1 MAKKKKQ
8 SANYKIPKE
17 QKKSIIALILFS
29 LSLMTLFIDT
39 NSVIWSSLFYFLDS
53 IFGSYY
59 KIIFSPVIFLLS
71 IFLFKRSD
79 LDFNSVRFIWLILFF
94 FSLTSLFWSVFIPYS
109 ANLNF
114 YWEMFI
120 YLWSATTI
128 VFLLLIFFF
137 SILISFKLSFAQVIE
152 WLIVW
157 VEKVKELKKE
167 EIEDKKTKVKLE
179 KVVKEK
185 NHKEDEFDKKRDELQ
200 AMIDDLKKQKESPS
214 SNKKQLTIDEA
225 PKKISIEKKESWSIL
240 WWIFNKKE
248 EVKKIEVAAKK
259 EDAYSPDFSKWELP
273 SLDLLKTRIE
283 KIKTD
288 ENSIKQKMLEIQQKL
303 LQFKIDVT
311 MEDYR
316 IGPTVVQYRL
326 KPKEWI
332 KLNKIENLK
341 KDLTLALHAKSIRI
355 QAPIPGE
362 WVVWIEVPN
371 ENRQVVSLKEILA
384 SREFNDS
391 KLELPIAMWKDVN
404 GDIIVWDL
412 TKMPHL
418 LVAGQTASGKSVWMN
433 WFLISLLYKYSP
445 SELKMIMIDPKMV
458 ELSIY
463 NWIPHLLCPVV
474 TNPDKAT
481 NALKWAVAEMLRRYD
496 LAKQINARN
505 LKEYNAKVK
514 WKDKLPYIVVVIDEL
529 ADLMM
534 SWNKKEVEG
543 SIARI
548 AQMARAVWMHLIV
561 ATQRPSVDVITGLI
575 KANIPS
581 RIAFTVAS
589 QIDSRTIIDRAWA
602 EDLLGRW
609 DMLYYPTGRAAAAR
623 VQWVLVETDEIED
636 IVNHIKLTVDPDL
649 IENMYDS
656 SIVNWASTSEWS
668 LLEWMENSDED
679 PKVLEE
685 AIKVLKEAWKAS
697 TSLIQRRLKLGY
709 WRAARV
715 LDILEEMWIVWPANW
730 SKPREVFIKD

>member
-17 QKKSIIALILFS
+17 QKKAIIALVLFS

-39 NSVIWSSLFYFLDS
+39 NSVIGSNMYSFLS
-53 IFGSYY
+53 AVFGSFY
-59 KIIFSPVIFLLS
+59 KVIFSPILFLLS
-71 IFLFKRSD
+71 IFLFKRKD
-79 LDFNSVRFIWLILFF
+79 LSFNSVRFVGLILFF
-94 FSLTSLFWSVFIPYS
+94 LSITSLVGSIFSPYD
-109 ANLNF
+109 AILNF
-114 YWEMFI
+114 YGELFI
-120 YLWSATTI
+120 YFGQSTTI
-128 VFLLLIFFF
+128 IFSVIILFL
-137 SILISFKLSFAQVIE
+137 SILITFKLSFADFLEGLLVG
-152 WLIVW
+152 

-167 EIEDKKTKVKLE
+167 EFEEKKSKNKLE
-179 KVVKEK
+179 KVSKEK
-185 NHKEDEFDKKRDELQ
+185 NHKEDSYDKKKDELQ
-200 AMIDDLKKQKESPS
+200 AMIDDLKKQKEST
-214 SNKKQLTIDEA
+214 NKKQMTIEEA
-225 PKKISIEKKESWSIL
+225 PKKIPVEKKGDSIL
-240 WWIFNKKE
+240 GNIFGKKDE
-248 EVKKIEVAAKK
+248 ETKKIAVAAKK
-259 EDAYSPDFSKWELP
+259 EDAYSPDFSKWVLP

-283 KIKTD
+283 KVKTD

-326 KPKEWI
+326 KPKEGI

-362 WVVWIEVPN
+362 GVVGIEVPN

-391 KLELPIAMWKDVN
+391 KLELPIAMGKDVN
-404 GDIIVWDL
+404 GDIIVGDL

-418 LVAGQTASGKSVWMN
+418 LVAGQTASGKSVGMN
-433 WFLISLLYKYSP
+433 GFLISLLYKFSP
-445 SELKMIMIDPKMV
+445 SELKMIMVDPKMV

-463 NWIPHLLCPVV
+463 NGIPHLLCPVV

-514 WKDKLPYIVVVIDEL
+514 GKDKLPYIVIVIDEL

-534 SWNKKEVEG
+534 SGNKKEVEG

-548 AQMARAVWMHLIV
+548 AQMARAVGMHLIV

-589 QIDSRTIIDRAWA
+589 QIDSRTIIDRAGA
-602 EDLLGRW
+602 EDLLGRG

-623 VQWVLVETDEIED
+623 VQGVLVETDEIED

-649 IENMYDS
+649 IENMYDN
-656 SIVNWASTSEWS
+656 SIMNGTSTAEGS
-668 LLEWMENSDED
+668 LLEGMENSDED

-685 AIKVLKEAWKAS
+685 AIKVLKEAGKAS

-709 WRAARV
+709 GRAARV
-715 LDILEEMWIVWPANW
+715 LDILEEMGIVGPANG

>member
-1 MAKKKKQ
+1 MAKKKNK
-8 SANYKIPKE
+8 STSLKLPKE
-17 QKKSIIALILFS
+17 QKKALIALVLFS

-39 NSVIWSSLFYFLDS
+39 NSVIWSSLFSFLS
-53 IFGSYY
+53 TVFWSYY
-59 KIIFSPVIFLLS
+59 KIIFSPILFLVS
-71 IFLFKRSD
+71 IFLFKRKD
-79 LDFNSVRFIWLILFF
+79 LDFNSIRFIGLCLFF
-94 FSLTSLFWSVFIPYS
+94 ISLTSIFGSVFDWYE
-109 ANLNF
+109 ALLNF
-114 YWEMFI
+114 YPNMFI
-120 YLWSATTI
+120 YFGKSTAI
-128 VFLLLIFFF
+128 IFSVIIFFL
-137 SILISFKLSFAQVIE
+137 SVLITFKLSFAEFLE
-152 WLIVW
+152 WLLVW

-167 EIEDKKTKVKLE
+167 EIAEKTSKKIE
-179 KVVKEK
+179 KQEKEIK
-185 NHKEDEFDKKRDELQ
+185 NIAKKDDELKAKKDELQ
-200 AMIDDLKKQKESPS
+200 AMIDDLKKQKD
-214 SNKKQLTIDEA
+214 KQMTFDEA
-225 PKKISIEKKESWSIL
+225 PKKIEVKKVEWNSIL
-240 WWIFNKKE
+240 WGLFKKDDE
-248 EVKKIEVAAKK
+248 KKVKVLDKK
-259 EDAYSPDFSKWELP
+259 PEKTVVNHDFSSWEFP
-273 SLDLLKTRIE
+273 DIELLKQRVA
-283 KIKTD
+283 KVRTD
-288 ENSIKQKMLEIQQKL
+288 ENEIRQKMFEIQQKL
-303 LQFKIDVT
+303 LQFKIDVS

-362 WVVWIEVPN
+362 WVVWVEVPN
-371 ENRQVVSLKEILA
+371 ENRQVVSLREIIE
-384 SREFNDS
+384 SNEFNDS
-391 KLELPIAMWKDVN
+391 KLELPIAMWKDVSGN
-404 GDIIVWDL
+404 IIVWDL
-412 TKMPHL
+412 ARMPHL

-433 WFLISLLYKYSP
+433 WFLISLLYKFSP
-445 SELKMIMIDPKMV
+445 SELKLIMVDPKMV

-481 NALKWAVAEMLRRYD
+481 NALKWTVAEMLRRYD
-496 LAKQINARN
+496 LAKQVNARN

-514 WKDKLPYIVVVIDEL
+514 WKEKWPYIVVVIDEL

-534 SWNKKEVEG
+534 SWNKKEVEW

-609 DMLYYPTGRAAAAR
+609 DMLYYPTGRAWASR

-636 IVNHIKLTVDPDL
+636 IVNHIKLTIDPDM
-649 IENMYDS
+649 IENMYDN
-656 SIVNWASTSEWS
+656 SIANGTSTLQWS

-679 PKVLEE
+679 PKILEE
-685 AIKVLKEAWKAS
+685 AIKILKESGKAS

-709 WRAARV
+709 ARAARV

>member
-8 SANYKIPKE
+8 SASYKIPRE
-17 QKKSIIALILFS
+17 QKKAIIALVLFS

-39 NSVIWSSLFYFLDS
+39 NSVIWSNLFYFLDS

-59 KIIFSPVIFLLS
+59 KIIFSPVLFILS
-71 IFLFKRSD
+71 IFLFKRKD
-79 LDFNSVRFIWLILFF
+79 LNFNSVRFIGLSLFF
-94 FSLTSLFWSVFIPYS
+94 FSLTSLFWSIFIPYS
-109 ANLNF
+109 ATLNF
-114 YWEMFI
+114 YLEMFE
-120 YLWSATTI
+120 LFGQATTI
-128 VFLLLIFFF
+128 IFLLIILFLSVLIT
-137 SILISFKLSFAQVIE
+137 FKLSFADFLE
-152 WLIVW
+152 WLLVW

-167 EIEDKKTKVKLE
+167 EYQEKKPKKTSE
-179 KVVKEK
+179 KFSKETK
-185 NHKEDEFDKKRDELQ
+185 KEDEFDKKRDELQ
-200 AMIDDLKKQKESPS
+200 AMIDDLKKQKEGT
-214 SNKKQLTIDEA
+214 NKKQMTIEEA
-225 PKKISIEKKESWSIL
+225 PRKIQVEKKWDSIL
-240 WWIFNKKE
+240 GNIFGKKE
-248 EVKKIEVAAKK
+248 EWIKKIEVAAKK
-259 EDAYSPDFSKWELP
+259 GDAYSPDFSKWVLP

-283 KIKTD
+283 KVKTD

-384 SREFNDS
+384 SREFNDP

-445 SELKMIMIDPKMV
+445 SELKMIMVDPKMV

-548 AQMARAVWMHLIV
+548 AQMARAVGMHLIV

-589 QIDSRTIIDRAWA
+589 QIDSRTIIDRAGA
-602 EDLLGRW
+602 EDLLGKW

-649 IENMYDS
+649 IANMYDN
-656 SIVNWASTSEWS
+656 SIINGTSTAEWS

-709 WRAARV
+709 GRAARV
-715 LDILEEMWIVWPANW
+715 LDILEEMGIVWPANW